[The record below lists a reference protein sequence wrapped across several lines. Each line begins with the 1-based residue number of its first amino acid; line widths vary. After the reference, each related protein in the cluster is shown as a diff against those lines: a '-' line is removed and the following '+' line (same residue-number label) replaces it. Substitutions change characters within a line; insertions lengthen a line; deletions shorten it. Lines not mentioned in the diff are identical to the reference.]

1 MIRRLAHACFRHR
14 LRVVIGW
21 VVALIILIV
30 ASGAVGTGYSSDFT
44 LPDVESKRG
53 VDILEDQ
60 FGGQGAGQ
68 VGNIVFRAEQGVED
82 PPSARPSS
90 RSWRRWR
97 RSPNVQ
103 SVTSPYTSEEGA
115 ADRQ

>member
-21 VVALIILIV
+21 VVALVVLMV

-53 VDILEDQ
+53 IDILEDR

-68 VGNIVFRAEQGVED
+68 VGNIVFQAEQGVDD
-82 PPSARPSS
+82 PEVRAGHGAVPGRGRGDRRTSS
-90 RSWRRWR
+90 R
-97 RSPNVQ
+97 
-103 SVTSPYTSEEGA
+103 
-115 ADRQ
+115 